1 MGRWEP
7 DAGGRL
13 ARAALELYA
22 ERGYEQ
28 ATVAE
33 IAQRAGVTE
42 RTFFRHYAD
51 KREVLF
57 GASDEMYEVLASA
70 VGAAPPAATPLRAL
84 TAGLVALAGIFAE
97 QHEHARQRQAV
108 IAANASLRERE
119 LTKLAA
125 MATALADA
133 LRRRGVADPAA
144 TLAAEAGI
152 AAFRVGFDLWL
163 AGPEEVDVTRVVR
176 EALDELGGVFAGGE
190 TSRRVADAG

>member
-28 ATVAE
+28 TTVAE

-57 GASDEMYEVLASA
+57 GASDEMYEVLVSA

-84 TAGLVALAGIFAE
+84 TAGLVALAGIFVE

-152 AAFRVGFDLWL
+152 ATFKVGFELWL
-163 AGPEEVDVTRVVR
+163 AGPEEADVTQVVR
-176 EALDELGGVFAGGE
+176 EALDELGGVFARG
-190 TSRRVADAG
+190 

>member
-28 ATVAE
+28 TTVAE

-42 RTFFRHYAD
+42 RTFFRHFAD

-57 GASDEMYEVLASA
+57 GASDEVYEVLASA
-70 VGAAPPAATPLRAL
+70 VGAAPPAAPPLRAL
-84 TAGLVALAGIFAE
+84 TAGLVALAGLCAE
-97 QHEHARQRQAV
+97 RHEHARQRQAV
-108 IAANASLRERE
+108 IVANASLRERE
-119 LTKLAA
+119 LIKLAA
-125 MATALADA
+125 MASGLADA
-133 LRRRGVADPAA
+133 LRRRGVADPTA

-152 AAFRVGFDLWL
+152 AAFRVGFEQWL
-163 AGPEEVDVTRVVR
+163 AGPAEVDPAQVVR
-176 EALDELGGVFAGGE
+176 EALDKLGGVFAGG
-190 TSRRVADAG
+190 